1 MQIKTKSNLNSDKE
15 DRTDEKS
22 CTNITSDEVTF
33 LLLVLLQFYTDNS
46 EERK

>member
-1 MQIKTKSNLNSDKE
+1 MQIKTKSNLDRDKE
-15 DRTDEKS
+15 DRTDKKS